1 MGNPMIRPITHGC
14 LAAALLAALP
24 AAAADKLTALHCP
37 ALLDT
42 AAGKLRGEST
52 VVIDGTR
59 IREVK
64 AGFSTPEGATV
75 IALPPGST
83 CLPGLM
89 DMHTHLTSETS
100 RDAYS
105 EVFRLTDADI
115 AFKGAVFAERTLMA
129 GFTTVRDLGER
140 GQGVSISLRNAV
152 NQGMLKGPRIY
163 TAGKS
168 IATTGGHADPT
179 NGAKRGLLPDPG
191 PEEGVI
197 NSVDDAR
204 KAVRQHYKDGAD
216 LIKITATGGV
226 LSYAKSSDNPQ
237 YTVDEVR
244 AVVET
249 AKDYGF
255 TVAAHA
261 HGKEGMRRAI
271 VGGVTS
277 IEHGTQMDDEL
288 FPLMKKHGT
297 WYVPTIIA
305 GTFVTEKA
313 AEPGYYP
320 DIVRPKALAIGPKI
334 KGTAGAAY
342 KAGVKIAF
350 GTDAGVFP
358 HGQNAREFELMVEA
372 GMPPLFTLQ
381 AATTH
386 AAELLGVSADLGS
399 LEAGKFA
406 DVVAVP
412 GNPLDNIGLMK
423 QVSFVMKD
431 GVIYK
436 SEK

>member
-1 MGNPMIRPITHGC
+1 MR
-14 LAAALLAALP
+14 LLPRRVLP
-24 AAAADKLTALHCP
+24 LVLLSPLSAAAADGATALHCP
-37 ALLDT
+37 ALVDT
-42 AAGKLRGEST
+42 AAGKLLGAST
-52 VVIDGTR
+52 VIIEGNR
-59 IREVK
+59 IREVQPGTTTP
-64 AGFSTPEGATV
+64 AGARV
-75 IALPPGST
+75 IDLPAGST

-105 EVFRLTDADI
+105 EGFRLNDADI

-140 GQGVSISLRNAV
+140 GGGVSVSLRNAV
-152 NQGMLKGPRIY
+152 NQGMLKGPRIF

-168 IATTGGHADPT
+168 IASTGGHADPS
-179 NGAKRGLLPDPG
+179 NGARRGLLPDPG
-191 PEEGVI
+191 PEDGVI
-197 NSVDDAR
+197 NTVDDAR

-226 LSYAKSSDNPQ
+226 LSYAKSGDNPQ
-237 YTVDEVR
+237 FTVEEVQ
-244 AVVET
+244 AVVDT

-271 VGGVTS
+271 LGGVTS
-277 IEHGTQMDDEL
+277 IEHGTQMDEEL

-305 GTFVTEKA
+305 GTFVSEKA
-313 AEPGYYP
+313 AAEPNYYP
-320 DIVRPKALAIGPKI
+320 EIVRPKALAIGPKI
-334 KGTAGAAY
+334 KSTAGAAY
-342 KAGVKIAF
+342 RAGVRIAF

-372 GMPPLFTLQ
+372 GMPPMFALQ
-381 AATTH
+381 AATTR
-386 AAELLGVSADLGS
+386 AAELLGMTDDLGN
-399 LEAGKFA
+399 LAAGKFA

-412 GNPLDNIGLMK
+412 GNPLEDIGVMRK
-423 QVSFVMKD
+423 VSFVMKD
-431 GVIYK
+431 GVVYRMP
-436 SEK
+436 

>member
-1 MGNPMIRPITHGC
+1 MKFPVSCGLLG
-14 LAAALLAALP
+14 LAIAAALP
-24 AAAADKLTALHCP
+24 APALAEVLAVQCP
-37 ALLDT
+37 ALVDT
-42 AAGKLRGEST
+42 AAGRLAGAST
-52 VVIDGTR
+52 VLIDGNR
-59 IREVK
+59 IREVRPGQV
-64 AGFSTPEGATV
+64 APEGARI
-75 IALPPGST
+75 IALPAGST

-100 RDAYS
+100 RDSYS
-105 EVFRLTDADI
+105 EGFRLNDADI
-115 AFKGAVFAERTLMA
+115 AFKGGVFAERTLLA

-140 GQGVSISLRNAV
+140 GSGVSISLRNAI
-152 NQGMLKGPRIY
+152 NQGMLKGPRMF

-168 IATTGGHADPT
+168 IASTGGHADPT

-191 PEEGVI
+191 PEDGVV
-197 NSVDDAR
+197 NNADDAR

-237 YTVDEVR
+237 FTVEEVQ
-244 AVVET
+244 AIVAT
-249 AKDYGF
+249 AKDYGY

-277 IEHGTQMDDEL
+277 IEHGTHMDAEL

-305 GTFVTEKA
+305 GAFVTEKA

-320 DIVRPKALAIGPKI
+320 EIVRPKALAIGPKI

-372 GMPPLFTLQ
+372 GMPAMFALQ

-386 AAELLGVSADLGS
+386 AAELIGQSADLGT
-399 LEAGKFA
+399 LEAGKLA
-406 DVVAVP
+406 DLVAVP
-412 GNPLDNIGLMK
+412 GNPVEDISVMK
-423 QVSFVMKD
+423 RVSFVMKD
-431 GVIYK
+431 GVVYRQP
-436 SEK
+436 

>member
-1 MGNPMIRPITHGC
+1 MKPALPYCALG
-14 LAAALLAALP
+14 LALLAALP
-24 AAAADKLTALHCP
+24 AVAADGITALHCP

-42 AAGKLRGEST
+42 AAGKLLGAST
-52 VVIDGTR
+52 VLIEGNRV
-59 IREVK
+59 REVK
-64 AGFSTPEGATV
+64 SGLVTPDGAKV
-75 IALPPGST
+75 IALPAGST

-100 RDAYS
+100 RDSYS
-105 EVFRLTDADI
+105 EGFRLNDADI

-129 GFTTVRDLGER
+129 GFTTVRDLGES
-140 GQGVSISLRNAV
+140 GNGVSVSLRNAV
-152 NQGMLKGPRIY
+152 NQGMLKGPRIF

-168 IATTGGHADPT
+168 IASTGGHADPT

-204 KAVRQHYKDGAD
+204 KAVRQHYKDNAD

-237 YTVDEVR
+237 FTVEEIKAIVD
-244 AVVET
+244 T

-271 VGGVTS
+271 LGGVTS
-277 IEHGTQMDDEL
+277 IEHGTQMDAEL
-288 FPLMKKHGT
+288 FPLMKQHGT

-305 GTFVTEKA
+305 GAFVSEKA
-313 AEPGYYP
+313 AVPGYYP
-320 DIVRPKALAIGPKI
+320 EIVRPKALAIGPKI

-358 HGQNAREFELMVEA
+358 HGQNAHEFELMVEA
-372 GMPPLFTLQ
+372 GMPALFTLQ

-386 AAELLGVSADLGS
+386 AAELLGQSNDLGS
-399 LEAGKFA
+399 IAAGKFA

-412 GNPLDNIGLMK
+412 GNPLEDISVMK
-423 QVSFVMKD
+423 QVNFVMKD
-431 GVIYK
+431 GVVYRGL
-436 SEK
+436 

>member
-1 MGNPMIRPITHGC
+1 MPASPLRLLS
-14 LAAALLAALP
+14 LALIAALP
-24 AAAADKLTALHCP
+24 AVADAAEGITALHCP
-37 ALLDT
+37 ALIDT
-42 AAGKLRGEST
+42 AAGKRLGATT
-52 VVIDGTR
+52 VVVDGNR
-59 IREVK
+59 IREIK
-64 AGFSTPEGATV
+64 AGTVTPDGARV
-75 IALPPGST
+75 IALPAGST

-100 RDAYS
+100 RDSYS
-105 EVFRLTDADI
+105 EGFRLNDADI

-140 GQGVSISLRNAV
+140 GAGVSISLRNAV
-152 NQGMLKGPRIY
+152 NQGMLKGPRIF

-168 IATTGGHADPT
+168 IASTGGHADPT
-179 NGAKRGLLPDPG
+179 NGTRRGLLPDPG
-191 PEEGVI
+191 PEDGVV
-197 NSVDDAR
+197 NNVDDAR

-216 LIKITATGGV
+216 VIKITATGGV

-237 YTVDEVR
+237 FTVDEIKAIVD
-244 AVVET
+244 T
-249 AKDYGF
+249 ARDYGY

-271 VGGVTS
+271 EGGVTS
-277 IEHGTQMDDEL
+277 IEHGTQMDADL

-305 GTFVTEKA
+305 GAFVTEKA

-320 DIVRPKALAIGPKI
+320 EIVRPKALAIGPKI

-342 KAGVKIAF
+342 KAGIKIAF

-372 GMPPLFTLQ
+372 GMPPMFALQ

-386 AAELLGVSADLGS
+386 AAELLGMSNDLGS
-399 LEAGKFA
+399 LAAGKYA

-412 GNPLDNIGLMK
+412 GDPLENIGVMK

-431 GVIYK
+431 GVVFK
-436 SEK
+436 AP